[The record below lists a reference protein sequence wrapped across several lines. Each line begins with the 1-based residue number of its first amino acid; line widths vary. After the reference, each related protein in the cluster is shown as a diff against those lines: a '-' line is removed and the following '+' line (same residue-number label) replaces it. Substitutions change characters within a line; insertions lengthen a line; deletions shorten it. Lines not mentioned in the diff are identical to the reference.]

1 MSPGYIPAFTLEPT
15 KPPEPTRPVVTVSDR
30 PRFIDDVA
38 AGQIALPTI
47 PSVVQRLIIAL
58 GEPDVDFR
66 AVSAELSKDPV
77 LSAKVLRL
85 ATSSHF
91 GGQRAMASIEAAVSL
106 IGATALKRLVVACG
120 VSSAI
125 ASAPGID
132 LDSFWRE
139 AMVTATAATKLAP
152 HFGADAEEAF
162 LCGLLHGAGHLT
174 LCCSYPEIADAMFT
188 GFAPVRGAALAA
200 IEVEVF
206 GIDHAEL
213 GEIGVEC
220 LGFPK
225 AVGAAIGN
233 ALQPVGTPLGALD
246 LALLSACSLT
256 RAVLRRDS
264 AELALAG
271 LPKALR
277 AQFVD
282 SNDQPNAA
290 FSRLVEGLAEIQ
302 PMR

>member
-1 MSPGYIPAFTLEPT
+1 MSPGYIPAFTLEPI
-15 KPPEPTRPVVTVSDR
+15 KPPEHLRPVAPVSNR

-58 GEPDVDFR
+58 GDPDIDFR
-66 AVSAELSKDPV
+66 VVSAELSKDPV

-91 GGQRAMASIEAAVSL
+91 GGQRAMASIESAVSL

-139 AMVTATAATKLAP
+139 AMVTATAANKLAS
-152 HFGADAEEAF
+152 HCGADAEEAF
-162 LCGLLHGAGHLT
+162 LCGLLHSAGHLI

-188 GFAPVRGAALAA
+188 GFAPVRGAELAA
-200 IEVEVF
+200 IEDEVF
-206 GIDHAEL
+206 GIDHAKV
-213 GEIGVEC
+213 GQIWVEC

-233 ALQPVGTPLGALD
+233 ALQPVGTQLGALD
-246 LALLSACSLT
+246 MTLLSACSLT
-256 RAVLRRDS
+256 RAVLRDDS

-271 LPKALR
+271 LPKGLR
-277 AQFVD
+277 AKFVD
-282 SNDQPNAA
+282 TEDQPNEA
-290 FSRLVEGLAEIQ
+290 FSRLVEGLGQIQ
-302 PMR
+302 PMG